1 MRLWSKAGEME
12 TATTTTKVQYP
23 YSKIMNYKWQKFE
36 SGRTAMN
43 HKSIR
48 AILTGSIIFASSTA
62 IFAHGDVNPQPVDTA
77 GLPETGAEW
86 VTENPYRAEAAGD
99 DIWTKAIE
107 IGSSGYNQNCARC
120 HGLQVVSG
128 GLAPDLRFLEAEE
141 YGDEWYI
148 ERFRTGYTQN
158 GITKM
163 PAFGELLGQDAAWA
177 IRTYIET
184 RPDSDAMEEVSEEL
198 KGLRDQLAGYGL
210 DAAGSDPAALKARLS
225 EIAGSIE
232 TLSGAP
238 IADSVA
244 FRAAK
249 LIDGTPAAYKA
260 AAETL
265 TIGLSAS
272 H

>member
-1 MRLWSKAGEME
+1 MHNASFKGLLTAGAIFA
-12 TATTTTKVQYP
+12 ATTLAY
-23 YSKIMNYKWQKFE
+23 
-36 SGRTAMN
+36 
-43 HKSIR
+43 
-48 AILTGSIIFASSTA
+48 
-62 IFAHGDVNPQPVDTA
+62 AHGDVNPQPVDTA
-77 GLPETGAEW
+77 GLPETGEEW
-86 VTENPYRAEAAGD
+86 LTENPYRASEVGEEV
-99 DIWTKAIE
+99 WQKAVE

-120 HGLQVVSG
+120 HGLEVVSG

-141 YGDEWYI
+141 YGDEWFV

-184 RPDSDAMEEVSEEL
+184 RPDSDAMEEVSDEL
-198 KGLRDQLAGYGL
+198 KELRDQLAGYATDTSGA
-210 DAAGSDPAALKARLS
+210 DADAIRSRLT

-238 IADSVA
+238 VADSVA
-244 FRAAK
+244 YRAAN
-249 LIDGTPAAYKA
+249 LIDGTPDAYKS

-265 TIGLSAS
+265 TIGLSAA